1 LADPR
6 WRGSVRRRPRHRRR
20 LAALATADPYLL
32 PIAAAL
38 AALGQ
43 LMTSRLEPLLGPRQG
58 TWVLVGLGAMIL
70 VGLLPTIGWLR
81 RYRYTWAALAIALQL
96 LTLAF

>member
-1 LADPR
+1 
-6 WRGSVRRRPRHRRR
+6 
-20 LAALATADPYLL
+20 
-32 PIAAAL
+32 
-38 AALGQ
+38 
-43 LMTSRLEPLLGPRQG
+43 MTSRLEPLLGPRQG